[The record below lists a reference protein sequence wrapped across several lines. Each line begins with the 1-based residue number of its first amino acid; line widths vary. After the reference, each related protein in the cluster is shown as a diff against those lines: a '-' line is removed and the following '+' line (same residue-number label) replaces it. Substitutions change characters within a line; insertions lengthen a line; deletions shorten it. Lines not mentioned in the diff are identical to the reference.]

1 MNLGYHFLE
10 VELIGP
16 LSDLDREAERMA
28 GIKETWVSTLGKQVD
43 GFIYWDEKDFGETQG
58 LGAWLW
64 VLPSLPLIYN
74 VAEDSF
80 EIRKENTGLI
90 ETR

>member
-43 GFIYWDEKDFGETQG
+43 GFIY
-58 LGAWLW
+58 
-64 VLPSLPLIYN
+64 
-74 VAEDSF
+74 
-80 EIRKENTGLI
+80 
-90 ETR
+90 